1 MPKIS
6 PIEEIAISLPPP
18 PRATMCFAT
27 SRKVRNTPSRSTRV
41 TWRHSSSDSSSVAFT
56 RPKPA
61 LATQMSM
68 RPSAFTVSATARASC
83 ASSATS
89 QGRASARAPR
99 PSSSFTAA
107 SLLAAS
113 RAQTA
118 IAAPACARPR
128 AMPSPIPPLPPVT
141 TATRPLRSN
150 IEAPFALL
158 MTAGHYPKERTME
171 ALEALETA
179 RAMRYLKPD
188 PVPEEL
194 LRRLVWGAT
203 RASSP
208 GNSQGWEFVVV
219 RERATKERL
228 GAAVRE
234 RMGRGIRAMPTDDD
248 MQRRMLTGAGH
259 LLEHFADVPAWIV
272 ICGRKVYPPQ
282 APSEAMVWS
291 TVYPAGQNLIVA
303 ARALGLGATFTTFHL
318 AAEKEFRE
326 TLGIPAER
334 VPRRVGRRRLPGA
347 EARAGESEA
356 DRGRAALGALV
367 TEPAS
372 DAERSVGRT

>member
-1 MPKIS
+1 
-6 PIEEIAISLPPP
+6 
-18 PRATMCFAT
+18 
-27 SRKVRNTPSRSTRV
+27 
-41 TWRHSSSDSSSVAFT
+41 
-56 RPKPA
+56 
-61 LATQMSM
+61 
-68 RPSAFTVSATARASC
+68 
-83 ASSATS
+83 
-89 QGRASARAPR
+89 
-99 PSSSFTAA
+99 
-107 SLLAAS
+107 
-113 RAQTA
+113 
-118 IAAPACARPR
+118 
-128 AMPSPIPPLPPVT
+128 
-141 TATRPLRSN
+141 
-150 IEAPFALL
+150 
-158 MTAGHYPKERTME
+158 ME

-179 RAMRYLKPD
+179 RAIRYLKPD

-194 LRRLVWGAT
+194 LQRLVWGAT

-234 RMGRGIRAMPTDDD
+234 RMGRGIRALPSDDD

-318 AAEKEFRE
+318 AAEQAFRE
-326 TLGIPAER
+326 VLGIPPDVLLGVSVAVGYPARKHGPVNRKPVEDVLHWER
-334 VPRRVGRRRLPGA
+334 W
-347 EARAGESEA
+347 
-356 DRGRAALGALV
+356 
-367 TEPAS
+367 
-372 DAERSVGRT
+372 